1 MSRAESIKLGVSH
14 GSPDVLPG
22 LDRMN
27 ERLAHAL
34 RNVFANLGH
43 RAAIV
48 GTAPGRVVTYD
59 EWKDQLPGLC
69 SISQYK
75 MRQIKGSILV
85 VLPSPLVHA
94 MVDRFYGGSGC
105 VADTPATFS
114 PAEDRFCTRL
124 ADWVI
129 DALVVAWGGSE
140 PLTPSLCARATSP
153 QDSHFMKGKEPIAI
167 QTITIDGSV
176 INFIFPLRA
185 LQAFPHLST
194 TIVDVEDEAPQDPVW
209 QARMA
214 DAAMNVR
221 LPIRAVLARPDLPVR
236 RLLSLKPGDFIP
248 LCLPSLI
255 PITIAG
261 RIFAHGSVGESNGRV
276 AMKINHMQH
285 GNSRS

>member
-1 MSRAESIKLGVSH
+1 MSRAETIKLGVSH

-22 LDRMN
+22 LDRLN
-27 ERLAHAL
+27 ERLSHAV
-34 RNVFANLGH
+34 RDVFANLGH

-48 GTAPGRVVTYD
+48 STAPGRVVTYD
-59 EWKDQLPGLC
+59 EWKDQFQGLC

-105 VADTPATFS
+105 VADIPATFS
-114 PAEDRFCTRL
+114 PAEDRFCARL

-140 PLTPSLCARATSP
+140 PLTPSPSARATSP

-167 QTITIDGSV
+167 QTITIDGSA

-185 LQAFPHLST
+185 LHAFPHLT
-194 TIVDVEDEAPQDPVW
+194 ATIVDVEDEAPQDPVW

-276 AMKINHMQH
+276 AMKINHLQH